1 MTEITREEVVRRRN
15 RLFERFGEVPVE
27 TRRKRPERET
37 FDAWR
42 EASLAG
48 YVGSAYA
55 LVRRSPERLPPLTES
70 AGVDGP
76 ERERVL
82 LLLGR
87 GRTRWG
93 VPGGGQE
100 ADERYTETVHRE
112 VREETGVDAEP
123 TGLAWLRHEISTHEG
138 SDDRLHVLRAF
149 FHAAYTGGSIDTQ
162 PGEANGAAWFAEPPV
177 ADRLLPETERLLD
190 GWNGKTSATD

>member
-1 MTEITREEVVRRRN
+1 M
-15 RLFERFGEVPVE
+15 FERFGEVPVE

-55 LVRRSPERLPPLTES
+55 LVRRPPPLTES
-70 AGVDGP
+70 ASVDGP

-82 LLLGR
+82 LLSGR

-93 VPGGGQE
+93 VPGGGRE
-100 ADERYTETVHRE
+100 DDERYTDTVRRE

-123 TGLAWLRHEISTHEG
+123 TGLAWLRREISIHEE

-149 FHAAYTGGSIDTQ
+149 FHAAYAGGSIDTQ
-162 PGEANGAAWFAEPPV
+162 PGEANGAAWFAEPT
-177 ADRLLPETERLLD
+177 DSSLRR
-190 GWNGKTSATD
+190 NGSSTGGTARARRTNRGTAVRGRPA